1 MAAEQLRVGVD
12 IGGTK
17 ILGVLVDEAQ
27 PSLIKAEHR
36 LPTPTGTREVLDAIA
51 TVARRLDPAPATVGV
66 GIAGLVDRAG
76 VLHVGPNLPTLKD
89 VPVKAELEQRL
100 GCTVIVDNDATCA
113 AWGENQAGAARGVEE
128 SILCTLGTGIGAG
141 IIAGGEVVR
150 GAHGFGGE
158 AGHMVV
164 DPVGPWCPCG
174 RRGCWER
181 LASGS
186 GLGRMARDAAEAGR
200 LSESLALAGG
210 DPTAVRGEHVAA
222 AAAEGDQDALDL
234 LRSFAWWVALGI
246 ANLVTLLD
254 PQVVVVGGGLVEIG
268 EPLLDPVRD
277 HYERLVMHQDQR
289 PDMRIVPA
297 ELGEHAG
304 AVGAALL
311 GSRRSA

>member
-1 MAAEQLRVGVD
+1 
-12 IGGTK
+12 
-17 ILGVLVDEAQ
+17 LVDVAN
-27 PSLIKAEHR
+27 PSVIKAEHR
-36 LPTPTGTREVLDAIA
+36 VPTPTGAAEVLDAIA
-51 TVARRLDPAPATVGV
+51 MVASRLDPGPSTVGV

-76 VLHVGPNLPTLKD
+76 VLHIGPNLPTLHD
-89 VPVKAELEQRL
+89 VSVRAELEQRL

-113 AWGENQAGAARGVEE
+113 AWGENQAGAARGVDDA
-128 SILCTLGTGIGAG
+128 ILCTLGTGIGAG
-141 IIAGGEVVR
+141 IIAGGEIVR

-164 DPVGPWCPCG
+164 DPVGPLCPCG

-186 GLGRMARDAAEAGR
+186 GLGRLARDAAEAGR
-200 LSESLALAGG
+200 LTEALRLAGG
-210 DPTAVRGEHVAA
+210 DPAAVRGEHVAA
-222 AAAEGDQDALDL
+222 AAHEGDQEALDL
-234 LRSFAWWVALGI
+234 LRSFGWWVALGV

-268 EPLLDPVRD
+268 EPLMDPVRD
-277 HYERLVMHQDQR
+277 HYARLVMNHDER
-289 PDMRIVPA
+289 PDVRIVAA

-311 GSRRSA
+311 GSHRAP